1 MTNEE
6 IIQYYDYLIRLATSK
21 CNSQNDAEDLVGDTM
36 LAAFAYMHRGGVIEH
51 PKTWLTNTL
60 YHKHNDN
67 LRKKYRAPVTVCLD
81 ESVEIAENE
90 DEEYFVSEEASKVRK
105 ELNHLS
111 FITREVLIRFYFG
124 NQSVSDIAEGLGIPE
139 GTVKSRLSAGRNQ
152 MKKGLETMETRE
164 NYLPGEMCLSFGGSE
179 GLKGEPMSLVE
190 GDLIA
195 TNLLILAYDKPITIS
210 DLSKAIGIPAAY
222 IEPII
227 KKLADGELMVQMD
240 SGKVYTDFIITR
252 PQNSLNNFKPQLEF
266 THKHFET
273 IWKIIERMSDKISK
287 LAFVKEMSAE
297 ERTKLDRYAV
307 LKALQDFQ
315 HFGTGKIE
323 ASKFPKRKDGG
334 WWFAQA
340 TAFDAGYNMKEYN
353 EASEY
358 CIHGG
363 HRTSEAVA
371 VGRTKRIRFYEF
383 DTTLWDSPHR
393 YGGAYE
399 LYFKHII
406 PLLWSIY
413 DGISL
418 ETSDIPNEFIS
429 YIPTLERLGVIG
441 HTEDKLCVNIPVLK
455 KTEYDEV
462 CAVIRNATEEIKT
475 AIGEEFTTFIASMKT
490 PIPKHLTSVPELFR
504 YHEATKY
511 FVMSIVREAYDKGL
525 HLKGVN
531 YCCPPWCWCTRNNVM
546 LKTAESDSFVALGG
560 TLLYCCL

>member
-1 MTNEE
+1 MTNDE
-6 IIQYYDYLIRLATSK
+6 IIQHYDYLMRLATSK
-21 CNSQNDAEDLVGDTM
+21 CNSQSDAEDLVGDTM
-36 LAAFAYMHRGGVIEH
+36 LAAFAYIHRGGVIEH

-60 YHKHNDN
+60 CHKHNDN
-67 LRKKYRAPVTVCLD
+67 LRKKYRSPVTVCLD
-81 ESVEIAENE
+81 ESAEVAEDE
-90 DEEYFVSEEASKVRK
+90 DEEYFTSEEASKVRK

-164 NYLPGEMCLSFGGSE
+164 NYLPGRLNLSYGGSD
-179 GLKGEPMSLVE
+179 GLKGEPISLVE

-195 TNLLILAYDKPITIS
+195 QNLLILAYDKPITIS

-222 IEPII
+222 IEPIV
-227 KKLADGELMVQMD
+227 KKLIDGELMVQMD
-240 SGKVYTDFIITR
+240 SGKVYSDFIISKA
-252 PQNSLNNFKPQLEF
+252 QDILKNFESQKNF
-266 THKHFET
+266 AHKQFDTVWSIVE
-273 IWKIIERMSDKISK
+273 KMSAKISK
-287 LAFVKEMSAE
+287 MDFVKSMDGE
-297 ERTKLDRYAV
+297 ERTNLDRYAV

-323 ASKFPKRKDGG
+323 SPKFPKRKDGG

-340 TAFDAGYNMKEYN
+340 IAFDAGYNTKEYID
-353 EASEY
+353 ASEY

-363 HRTSEAVA
+363 HRTSEAVS
-371 VGRTKRIRFYEF
+371 VGRTKRIRLYEF

-393 YGGAYE
+393 FGGAYE

-418 ETSDIPNEFIS
+418 ETSDIPNDFIS
-429 YIPTLERLGVIG
+429 YIPTLEQFGVIG
-441 HTEDKLCVNIPVLK
+441 RTEDKLCVKIPVLK
-455 KTEYDEV
+455 KTDYDEM
-462 CAVIRNATEEIKT
+462 CALIKNATEEIK
-475 AIGEEFTTFIASMKT
+475 AVIGVEFTTFITSLKT
-490 PIPKHLTSVPELFR
+490 PVPKHLTSVPELFR
-504 YHEATKY
+504 YMEATAY

-525 HLKGVN
+525 HLNGVD
-531 YCCPPWCWCTRNNVM
+531 YCCPPVV
-546 LKTAESDSFVALGG
+546 LVYEE
-560 TLLYCCL
+560 

>member
-60 YHKHNDN
+60 CHKHNDN
-67 LRKKYRAPVTVCLD
+67 LRKKYRSPVTVCLD
-81 ESVEIAENE
+81 ESAEVAEDE
-90 DEEYFVSEEASKVRK
+90 DEEYFTSEEAAKVRK

-139 GTVKSRLSAGRNQ
+139 GTVKSRLSAGRDQ

-227 KKLADGELMVQMD
+227 KKLVDGELMVQMD
-240 SGKVYTDFIITR
+240 SGKVYSDFIISKA
-252 PQNSLNNFKPQLEF
+252 QDILKNFKLQQSF
-266 THKHFET
+266 AHKHFDAIWSILSKMSERIADMPFVQILDCKKKT
-273 IWKIIERMSDKISK
+273 I
-287 LAFVKEMSAE
+287 
-297 ERTKLDRYAV
+297 LDRYAV
-307 LKALQDFQ
+307 LKALQDF
-315 HFGTGKIE
+315 GNNKIKLP
-323 ASKFPKRKDGG
+323 SFPKRKDGG
-334 WWFAQA
+334 WWLAQA
-340 TAFDAGYNMKEYN
+340 IAFDAGYNTKEYI

-363 HRTSEAVA
+363 HRTTEALS

-393 YGGAYE
+393 YGGAYD

-413 DGISL
+413 DCISL

-441 HTEDKLCVNIPVLK
+441 HLEDKLCVKIPVLK

-462 CAVIRNATEEIKT
+462 CTVIRNATEEIKT
-475 AIGEEFTTFIASMKT
+475 VIGEEFTTFIASMKT

-511 FVMSIVREAYDKGL
+511 FVMSIVREAYNKGL
-525 HLKGVN
+525 HLQGVD
-531 YCCPPWCWCTRNNVM
+531 YCCPPVV
-546 LKTAESDSFVALGG
+546 LVYEE
-560 TLLYCCL
+560 

>member
-1 MTNEE
+1 MKNEE

-21 CNSQNDAEDLVGDTM
+21 CNSRNDAEDLVGDTM

-60 YHKHNDN
+60 CHKHNDN
-67 LRKKYRAPVTVCLD
+67 LRKKYRSPVTVCLD
-81 ESVEIAENE
+81 ESAEVAEDE
-90 DEEYFVSEEASKVRK
+90 DEEYFSSEEASKVRK

-164 NYLPGEMCLSFGGSE
+164 NYLPGRLNLSFGGSD
-179 GLKGEPMSLVE
+179 GLKGEPISLVE

-195 TNLLILAYDKPITIS
+195 QNLLILAYDKPMTIS
-210 DLSKAIGIPAAY
+210 ELSKAIGIPAAY
-222 IEPII
+222 IEPIVT
-227 KKLADGELMVQMD
+227 KLVDGELMVRMD
-240 SGKVYTDFIITR
+240 SGKVYSDFIISR
-252 PQNSLNNFKPQLEF
+252 AQDILKNFESQKNF
-266 THKHFET
+266 AHKQFD
-273 IWKIIERMSDKISK
+273 IVWSIIEKMSNRISK
-287 LAFVKEMSAE
+287 MDFVKAMDREK
-297 ERTKLDRYAV
+297 RTKLDRYAV

-323 ASKFPKRKDGG
+323 SPKFPKRRDGG

-340 TAFDAGYNMKEYN
+340 IAFDAGYNTKEYM

-363 HRTSEAVA
+363 HRTSKAA
-371 VGRTKRIRFYEF
+371 SIGRTKRIRFYEF

-393 YGGAYE
+393 FGGAYE

-406 PLLWSIY
+406 KLLWSIY

-429 YIPTLERLGVIG
+429 YIPTLEQLGVIG
-441 HTEDKLCVNIPVLK
+441 HTEDKLCVKIPVLD
-455 KTEYDEV
+455 KTEYDEI
-462 CAVIRNATEEIKT
+462 CAVIKNATEEIKA
-475 AIGEEFTTFIASMKT
+475 AIGEEFTAFIASLKA

-504 YHEATKY
+504 YIEATAY
-511 FVMSIVREAYDKGL
+511 FAMSIVREAYDKGM
-525 HLKGVN
+525 HLKDVD
-531 YCCPPWCWCTRNNVM
+531 YCCPPVV
-546 LKTAESDSFVALGG
+546 LVYEE
-560 TLLYCCL
+560 